1 MPSADAAMRYLIVKP
16 SSLGDILH
24 AMPAVSALAKACPD
38 VSVDWVVKP
47 AFLELPLYLPCVRR
61 TIPFYDGRFRKPLQF
76 LPALLSLRADLRRE
90 AYDAVID
97 LQGLIRSALI
107 GRLSGCAVRAG
118 SASPREHFAMHFYTR
133 LLKGR
138 EKPGHAVDINNTMM
152 QDFLGRD
159 GLDFSLDLPVN
170 EETAGRARMTVA
182 EAFGGT
188 LPERFALIA
197 PGARW
202 ETKKWPAEFFSAVIA
217 SVARR
222 EPGMRF
228 LLAGSRDEMPDAE
241 TILAKSSGLPVV
253 SICGKTSVTELLE
266 AVRLSSLVICNDS
279 GPMHMAAALGV
290 PVVAMFGPTD
300 PALTGS
306 YCEKKSV
313 FVPEIACIRCFLRYC
328 NDSRCHASVD
338 PEAVAA
344 ACSNLL
350 PKRS

>member
-1 MPSADAAMRYLIVKP
+1 MTFIDTHTHCSDAAFRGEEDALIEGAVAAGVEMMLQADVDSRERGAMLALVKRHP
-16 SSLGDILH
+16 THLRAMLGLYPGSVDREWKREFDAVVEALRDE
-24 AMPAVSALAKACPD
+24 PAVALGEIGLD
-38 VSVDWVVKP
+38 YHYGGEFRSEQME
-47 AFLELPLYLPCVRR
+47 AFHAQLEL
-61 TIPFYDGRFRKPLQF
+61 
-76 LPALLSLRADLRRE
+76 AA
-90 AYDAVID
+90 
-97 LQGLIRSALI
+97 
-107 GRLSGCAVRAG
+107 
-118 SASPREHFAMHFYTR
+118 
-133 LLKGR
+133 
-138 EKPGHAVDINNTMM
+138 
-152 QDFLGRD
+152 
-159 GLDFSLDLPVN
+159 SLDLPVN

-241 TILAKSSGLPVV
+241 TILAKCSGLPVV

-300 PALTGS
+300 PALTGP

-328 NDSRCHASVD
+328 KDSRCHASVD